1 MILNPGSIHLLTE
14 GVEERARRERDASIF
29 RDINLGPKGIIVAA
43 PPREE
48 RNHHY
53 RRDHP
58 WISRDSIY
66 RRSPTLDHLFLI
78 TTAILPP
85 ETLLH
90 LSGLPIPVAALYV
103 RVDVRVLLSL
113 SLLLA
118 PVTSVTHASIPD
130 ASVRPT
136 ESSAA
141 RADRRRRHRRRCCR
155 VLVSSVRRVAF
166 ARRAYYWLEPAVP
179 RDRLALFSGA
189 ALNSPRAFPRL
200 AATGA
205 EPPRLLMQTLAIH
218 RYHINH
224 NYKLIHIFDTTTWKS
239 HLQSFSPYII
249 VFCVIK

>member
-1 MILNPGSIHLLTE
+1 MHGCDAIGLPVGRSINLSNRHRFPRFRIAPRPDSTSPFSRASSSAVRAPSSPRSVTDPVIDNRITQQLARQHARTRLACASAAAKSLMVTLVILNPGSIHLLTE
-14 GVEERARRERDASIF
+14 GMEERARRERDASIS
-29 RDINLGPKGIIVAA
+29 RDINPGPKGIIVAA

-113 SLLLA
+113 SLFLA
-118 PVTSVTHASIPD
+118 RTSDTREYPRRERASD
-130 ASVRPT
+130 
-136 ESSAA
+136 
-141 RADRRRRHRRRCCR
+141 
-155 VLVSSVRRVAF
+155 
-166 ARRAYYWLEPAVP
+166 
-179 RDRLALFSGA
+179 
-189 ALNSPRAFPRL
+189 
-200 AATGA
+200 
-205 EPPRLLMQTLAIH
+205 
-218 RYHINH
+218 
-224 NYKLIHIFDTTTWKS
+224 
-239 HLQSFSPYII
+239 
-249 VFCVIK
+249 